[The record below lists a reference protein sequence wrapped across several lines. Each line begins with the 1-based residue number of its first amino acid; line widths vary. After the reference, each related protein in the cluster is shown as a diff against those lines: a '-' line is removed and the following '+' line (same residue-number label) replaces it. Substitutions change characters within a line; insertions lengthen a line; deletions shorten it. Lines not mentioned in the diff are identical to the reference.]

1 METISSINDL
11 KLLRKM
17 YLELNQVNSFF
28 FKLILKI

>member
-1 METISSINDL
+1 METISSISDL

-28 FKLILKI
+28 FLN